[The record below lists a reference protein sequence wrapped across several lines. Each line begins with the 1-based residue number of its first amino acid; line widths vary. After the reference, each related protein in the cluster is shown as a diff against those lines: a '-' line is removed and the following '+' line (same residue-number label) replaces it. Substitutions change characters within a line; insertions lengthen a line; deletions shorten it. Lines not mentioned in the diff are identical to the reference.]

1 MEDGVCDLIVY
12 GWMLVWKTSDVFGFV
27 APTFGWCRLFVH
39 RSTYILISMVDVV
52 ISFLG
57 IYHSVKLVV

>member
-12 GWMLVWKTSDVFGFV
+12 GWMLVWKTSDVFGF
-27 APTFGWCRLFVH
+27 APTFGWCGLFVH